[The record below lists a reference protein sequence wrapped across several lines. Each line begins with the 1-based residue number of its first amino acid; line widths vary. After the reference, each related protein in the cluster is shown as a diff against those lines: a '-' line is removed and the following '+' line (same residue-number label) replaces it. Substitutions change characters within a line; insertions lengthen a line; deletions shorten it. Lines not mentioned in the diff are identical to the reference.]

1 MERDPMDIRYI
12 PISGL
17 QADIVTRLL
26 GVLVNKPEVPD
37 GVIYLLGQIP
47 KIWDENKIVLE

>member
-47 KIWDENKIVLE
+47 KIWDEDKIVLE